1 MYFIK
6 RHLLFTCLLLVCV
19 LQYKAQPIANSAVA
33 EQTSLQLYYS
43 GSWQKLEKFGE
54 KAISKGFDYFHIRMR
69 TGIAC
74 FEQKKHIKAIKH
86 FEKAIYFNSSD
97 TLALEYLY
105 YSYVFAGRGNEARA
119 LIASLPGSLKNRIK
133 PPKNKAIESIYA
145 EGGIGLSNLNNIYK
159 TIDLDG
165 QFNIYGETN
174 INKTMR
180 YLHIGTSH
188 ELGRKLSLYQGY
200 SNIGIECVRGFKI
213 GNNDTFDTYNLTQH
227 DYYIS
232 AIGQLK
238 HFTISP
244 AFHFINVNFERLSAE
259 FNYSTLKF
267 DFVQRDTSII
277 NYVAA
282 LSISRSIGIFTC
294 GLNSS
299 YAHLNSYNQLQLG
312 LSLAYFPL
320 ANTNV
325 YGSSMVVYLNENNT
339 SRIILGQKIGT
350 KVISR
355 LWAEGGITYGNL
367 QNYNENNAFIVFNT
381 GDKILYKYE
390 IALLS
395 PLSKHLTLSLRYNF
409 FGRENTYYRKN
420 NLDKVES
427 VYVNYKT
434 QAIVGGLKWTL

>member
-1 MYFIK
+1 MHFTK
-6 RHLLFTCLLLVCV
+6 RQLLFSFLLLAGTLICE
-19 LQYKAQPIANSAVA
+19 AQPIANSAVV

-43 GSWQKLEKFGE
+43 ASWQKLEKFGE
-54 KAISKGFDYFHIRMR
+54 KAVSKGFDYFHIRMR
-69 TGIAC
+69 VGIAC
-74 FEQKKHIKAIKH
+74 FEQKKYIKAIKH
-86 FEKAIYFNSSD
+86 FEKAVYFNSTDS
-97 TLALEYLY
+97 LALEYLY
-105 YSYVFAGRGNEARA
+105 YSYMFAGRGNEARA
-119 LIASLPGSLKNRIK
+119 LVDMFPESLKNRLK
-133 PPKNKAIESIYA
+133 PPDNKAFESIYT

-174 INKTMR
+174 IIKTMS
-180 YLHIGTSH
+180 YLHIGTGH
-188 ELGRKLSLYQGY
+188 QLGRKLSLYQGY

-213 GNNDTFDTYNLTQH
+213 GNKDTFDSYHLTQH

-232 AIGQLK
+232 AAGQLK

-259 FNYSTLKF
+259 FNMGTNKF

-277 NYVAA
+277 NYVAS
-282 LSISRSIGIFTC
+282 LSISRSIGIFTY
-294 GLNSS
+294 GLSTS
-299 YAHLNSYNQLQLG
+299 YAHLNSYNQFQAG
-312 LSLAYFPL
+312 VSMTYFPF
-320 ANTNV
+320 ANTNF
-325 YGSSMVVYLNENNT
+325 YGSSMVVCLNENEAN
-339 SRIILGQKIGT
+339 RIIFGQKIGA

-355 LWAEGGITYGNL
+355 LWAEGGITYGNM

-390 IALLS
+390 IALLL
-395 PLSKHLTLSLRYNF
+395 PLSKHITLSFRYDF

-427 VYVNYKT
+427 VAINYKT